1 MVNGRMEFFL
11 SYFGTEMKVRWEE
24 RRRCV
29 RVVVVVVVMD
39 DGG

>member
-1 MVNGRMEFFL
+1 MVNGRMEFYL
-11 SYFGTEMKVRWEE
+11 SYFGTEMTVRWEE
-24 RRRCV
+24 RTRCV